1 MDSPYKNTVYCRKD
15 FMMLI
20 VDKFISKW
28 CFHKL
33 AITMFEQSLNWMFS
47 NKLWSKSELV
57 FLKKSYVTHSL
68 KLAD

>member
-1 MDSPYKNTVYCRKD
+1 
-15 FMMLI
+15 MLI

-47 NKLWSKSELV
+47 NKERGINVSDILTLKGTNSTLNLRP
-57 FLKKSYVTHSL
+57 LKKI
-68 KLAD
+68 A